1 MEGRDDWR
9 GRAAC
14 RGMATGAFF
23 VPSTDP
29 RAWEA
34 ELAAKAVCSSC
45 PVQEDCLGAG
55 AAENFGIWGGLTTTE
70 RRQARR
76 AARLRGAA

>member
-23 VPSTDP
+23 VPSSDP
-29 RAWEA
+29 GAWKA
-34 ELAAKAVCSSC
+34 ELEPKAVCSSC
-45 PVQEDCLGAG
+45 PAQEDCLGAG
-55 AAENFGIWGGLTTTE
+55 ALENFGIWGGLTTTE

>member
-23 VPSTDP
+23 APSTEP
-29 RAWEA
+29 GASEA

-55 AAENFGIWGGLTTTE
+55 ALENFGIWGGLTTTE

>member
-1 MEGRDDWR
+1 MEGRDDWQ

-14 RGMATGAFF
+14 RGMATGTFF
-23 VPSTDP
+23 VASTEP
-29 RAWEA
+29 GALGA

-45 PVQEDCLGAG
+45 PVWEECLGAG
-55 AAENFGIWGGLTTTE
+55 ALENFGIWGGLTTAE